1 MKKMMILILALS
13 LNVLAQT
20 ESVSTA
26 PDIDLPGTIV
36 APTPQQK
43 ATIKKAAKKAKKAAK
58 ENPQPTA
65 ATSGSAPTAGRAGEP
80 TSAPVTTSAPMSS
93 PSSELA
99 PQTAPAPV
107 PETAQTEPTE
117 VENKKSD
124 SGSSSEPH
132 RFGLHVD
139 LNVPHILNYGLD
151 YVHPSEWFSGAI
163 NFGGYSMSGLLK
175 STDLPNGLNVKIAN
189 QELMLRMHPLR
200 GSFYF
205 GLGYGNHTFNVETKQ
220 RITVTTPVPGS
231 ADVEISDEIKA
242 NYLLPHIG
250 WAWRLSMGLT
260 FGLDIGY
267 LSPLNPSVDL
277 KSKIT
282 NISNP
287 AITSS
292 DVETTNEYKNAR
304 RDLIDK
310 SEQAG
315 KTGLPFFTVFRIG
328 WLF

>member
-13 LNVLAQT
+13 FNAWAQT
-20 ESVSTA
+20 ESALTEPKTNS
-26 PDIDLPGTIV
+26 PGTIV
-36 APTPQQK
+36 PPTQQQK
-43 ATIKKAAKKAKKAAK
+43 ATVKKAAKKAEKAA
-58 ENPQPTA
+58 EQNPQA
-65 ATSGSAPTAGRAGEP
+65 ATPTTE
-80 TSAPVTTSAPMSS
+80 TTTS
-93 PSSELA
+93 PSSEIA
-99 PQTAPAPV
+99 PQTVPAPAPK
-107 PETAQTEPTE
+107 TAQAEPAGI
-117 VENKKSD
+117 ENKKSNA
-124 SGSSSEPH
+124 SSYSEPH

-175 STDLPNGLNVKIAN
+175 STDIPNGLNVKIAN
-189 QELMLRMHPLR
+189 QELMLRMHPMQ
-200 GSFYF
+200 GSFYL
-205 GLGYGNHTFNVETKQ
+205 GLGYGNHILNVETKQ

-250 WAWRLSMGLT
+250 WAWRLPLGLT

-277 KSKIT
+277 QSKIT

-292 DVETTNEYKNAR
+292 DVEATNEYKNAR
-304 RDLIDK
+304 KDLISK

-315 KTGLPFFTVFRIG
+315 KTGLPYFTVFRIG